1 MAASESTKFQV
12 NYKLADGTLVN
23 LYATDVRDLETGLT
37 DLAMVSSLIAS
48 TADSFRGNAAPA
60 TVHNPAPVAS
70 TPTAV
75 SSGQVET
82 IQDRYGN
89 TWTYGIAD
97 APTCVRGPM
106 VLKQGVSKTG
116 KPYKGFFVPA
126 SGPKWTGPKPI
137 DLAQTIF
144 TK

>member
-60 TVHNPAPVAS
+60 AVHNPAPVAAAA
-70 TPTAV
+70 PAA
-75 SSGQVET
+75 SGNV
-82 IQDRYGN
+82 
-89 TWTYGIAD
+89 
-97 APTCVRGPM
+97 CKHGPM
-106 VLKQGVSKTG
+106 TYREGVNAQGKAW
-116 KPYKGFFVPA
+116 KGYMCGA
-126 SGPKWTGPKPI
+126 PKGATDKC
-137 DLAQTIF
+137 QTIWVR
-144 TK
+144 

>member
-60 TVHNPAPVAS
+60 AVHNPAP
-70 TPTAV
+70 AV
-75 SSGQVET
+75 NRLD
-82 IQDRYGN
+82 DRVNPPAAAPAGN
-89 TWTYGIAD
+89 
-97 APTCVRGPM
+97 APSCSHGPM
-106 VLKQGVSKTG
+106 NFKQGVG
-116 KPYKGFFVPA
+116 AKGPWKGWMC
-126 SGPKWTGPKPI
+126 SSPKGTPQELKCR
-137 DLAQTIF
+137 TIWA
-144 TK
+144 